1 MQRQSRHNRL
11 VVNTPDT
18 ASCDVF
24 NPCPPGWTPAPAPFR
39 FTAGPG
45 ELVIEGWPLGTV
57 IDWGDGTT
65 TTVTAVRTSHTYAVG
80 GSGSIPGAPTNGHVA
95 GLALLGVTDWG
106 SGPFAGDFSFLAS
119 GPTGYSHNL
128 TSVPST
134 IPPGLTSLQFT
145 FAGAS
150 AFNGDI
156 SGWDVSSVTSMN
168 STFAYGATS
177 FNQDISGWDVSSVTD
192 MGSMF
197 LGATAFNQDISG
209 WDTSSVVDM
218 QWMFNTATAFN
229 QDISGWD
236 VSSVTNM
243 QFMFRNAAAFNQDLS
258 PWCVSQF
265 PTKPANFDAGA
276 TAWLLPKPV
285 WGTCP

>member
-11 VVNTPDT
+11 VLNTPDT

-24 NPCPPGWTPAPAPFR
+24 NPCPPGWTPAPAPAPAPVR

-45 ELVIEGWPLGTV
+45 ELAISGWPLGTV

-65 TTVTAVRTSHTYAVG
+65 TTTTTAEALHTYAVG
-80 GSGSIPGAPTNGHVA
+80 GSGSIPGAPTNGRVA
-95 GLALLGVTDWG
+95 GPALLGVTDWG

-119 GPTGYSHNL
+119 GPSVPSTNL
-128 TSVPST
+128 TAVPST
-134 IPPGLTSLQFT
+134 IPPGLTSLQLT

-192 MGSMF
+192 MGSAF

-209 WDTSSVVDM
+209 WDTSSAVDM
-218 QWMFNTATAFN
+218 QWMFR
-229 QDISGWD
+229 S
-236 VSSVTNM
+236 
-243 QFMFRNAAAFNQDLS
+243 AAAFNQDLS

-265 PTKPANFDAGA
+265 PTKPSNFDTGA